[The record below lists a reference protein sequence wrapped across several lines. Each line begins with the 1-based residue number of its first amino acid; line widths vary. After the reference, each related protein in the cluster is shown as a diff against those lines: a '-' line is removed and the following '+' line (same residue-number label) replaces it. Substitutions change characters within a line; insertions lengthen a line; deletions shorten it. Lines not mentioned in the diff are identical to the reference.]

1 MTTEFPLAASAD
13 RSGGGETRRVVES
26 SFALLELV
34 AALQPAR
41 LVDLTGASGMP
52 HPTVH
57 RLLQQLIM
65 VGAIRR
71 DGSRYSLG
79 ASLLKLGAAVTP
91 VARLREV
98 ARRPMA
104 ELAAATGAAV
114 SLSATL
120 GDDVVYLDALEAR
133 LPVRFVVSPGTRV
146 PPETAQG
153 RAHVEL
159 GATAPIVD
167 AGRVAPDHSC
177 VAVAVPLGNGE
188 VAAVSTLV
196 PAPRPPLGLLA
207 ATRTTAARIADL
219 LRAPAASRR

>member
-1 MTTEFPLAASAD
+1 
-13 RSGGGETRRVVES
+13 VVES

-41 LVDLTGASGMP
+41 LVDLTDASGMP

-57 RLLQQLIM
+57 RLLQQLM
-65 VGAIRR
+65 TVGAIRR

-79 ASLLKLGAAVTP
+79 SSLLRLGTAVTP
-91 VARLREV
+91 VARLRMV

-114 SLSATL
+114 SLSANL
-120 GDDVVYLDALEAR
+120 GEDVVYLDALEAR
-133 LPVRFVVSPGTRV
+133 VPVGYIAAPGARV

-167 AGRVAPDHSC
+167 AGQIDADLSC

-188 VAAVSTLV
+188 VAAVSTLI

-207 ATRTTAARIADL
+207 ATRATAARIADL
-219 LRAPAASRR
+219 LRAPAASQG